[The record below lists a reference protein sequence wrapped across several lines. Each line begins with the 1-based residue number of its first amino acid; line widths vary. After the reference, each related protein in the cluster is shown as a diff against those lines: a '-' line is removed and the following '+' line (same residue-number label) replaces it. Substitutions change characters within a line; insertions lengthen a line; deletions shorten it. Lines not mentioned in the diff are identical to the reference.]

1 MCARYTLKS
10 SASVLQEL
18 FDLDDPLDMT
28 PRYNIAPTQAVP
40 GVVAEGGKHVVK
52 WFQWGLVPGWAKDIS
67 IGQKLINARCE
78 TVHEKPSFRGA
89 FKYRRCLIPAD
100 GFIEWSTEFVRGP
113 EGLFDEGAQPKKTY
127 KQPHYLTMAD
137 GRPFAFAGIWEHF
150 ENGEAMLETCAI
162 LTTESNFMLGDWHD
176 RMPVILDPED
186 YDIWLQTPP
195 EEAQRL
201 KPLCRPYPE
210 ELMRDTWL
218 STKINSSKVEGKD
231 VLVALA

>member
-10 SASVLQEL
+10 SATVLQEL

-52 WFQWGLVPGWAKDIS
+52 WFQWGLVPGWAKDTS

-113 EGLFDEGAQPKKTY
+113 ESLFDEGAQPKKT
-127 KQPHYLTMAD
+127 
-137 GRPFAFAGIWEHF
+137 
-150 ENGEAMLETCAI
+150 
-162 LTTESNFMLGDWHD
+162 
-176 RMPVILDPED
+176 